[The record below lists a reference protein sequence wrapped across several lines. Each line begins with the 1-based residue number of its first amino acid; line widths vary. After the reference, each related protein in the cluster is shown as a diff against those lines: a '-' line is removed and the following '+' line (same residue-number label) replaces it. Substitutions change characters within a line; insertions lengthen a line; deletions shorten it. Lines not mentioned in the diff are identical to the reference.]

1 MKTKHIATLLLTALA
16 FTACASLQTAAFKW
30 NNGGRSAVIKNGATI
45 LADLQLLNSLYQQ
58 LGSPGENASQRAA
71 HAQATAYL
79 NSAAQQLQDAVG
91 NLPPEIVTGSP
102 QVDAVI
108 AASVDQTK
116 PVTQGDANTV
126 FAAAAEAAQ
135 SPNAAR

>member
-1 MKTKHIATLLLTALA
+1 MKTKHHAALILTALA
-16 FTACASLQTAAFKW
+16 LTSCASLNSRVIQW
-30 NNGGRSAVIKNGATI
+30 NTGGRSSVIKNSAAI
-45 LADLQLLNSLYQQ
+45 LADLQLLNNLYQQ

-79 NSAAQQLQDAVG
+79 NSAAIQLQNAVG
-91 NLPPEIVTGSP
+91 SLPPEIVTGSP

-126 FAAAAEAAQ
+126 FTAALESAQ